1 MNFKKNWKRF
11 WTLSRAHE
19 GFTLVELIVVIA
31 IMAILAGVAVP
42 AYTGYIKKAEKA
54 GDLQLLGAVNT
65 AFAAAVMDE
74 EQISATSL
82 PNGSVTFNM
91 STDPYSLSKYDEA
104 FQVYFAGNTGKF
116 KVIKSLVLQG
126 GVFVDPADV
135 SEITLSYNGKT
146 ITISGEDLAKVADS
160 TYGSV
165 IGATALLTQVNDV
178 ATLASGMILTD
189 GSTFQKMVLDPTYSA
204 NLAKSLG
211 FVDEAGNAD
220 TDALEAYIA
229 EKGVPADKFLANSLV
244 LTTAQATAGKTATEV
259 SALLTGDTFVTDLK
273 TKLDSEDPEV
283 AKQGLSEAALAYG
296 MYTSYVYANGT
307 EEEIAGLSS
316 ITDYNSLK
324 TALNSVNSEKFDSYM
339 EGQGKKDLDAY
350 LGAMNVINDGTKD
363 NPEAAKEILTNGF
376 TDTELVNLLG
386 GIMKK

>member
-11 WTLSRAHE
+11 WTLSRASE

-42 AYTGYIKKAEKA
+42 AYSGYIKKAEKA

-65 AFAAAVMDE
+65 AFAAAVMDRD
-74 EQISATSL
+74 QKSATEL
-82 PNGSVTFNM
+82 ANGSVSFDVANM
-91 STDPYSLSKYDEA
+91 KPSDYQDQFAT
-104 FQVYFAGNTGKF
+104 YFAGNTGTF
-116 KVIKSLVLQG
+116 KVIKNLVFQG

-189 GSTFQKMVLDPTYSA
+189 GSVFQTMVLDPTYSA